1 MKKGTEMEIPKPPTI
16 LLKSG
21 KEKYYSIAEMLIKEG
36 KWKSGDEIALLALCM
51 NYQRWIQ
58 AEREIRKF
66 KKLTFSTDTGYRQ
79 QIPEISIAN
88 NAMSNM
94 LSYIKEF
101 ALTPRERSKLREF
114 VTVVSDDPEM
124 ESMIIT

>member
-1 MKKGTEMEIPKPPTI
+1 MADKNKIKIPKPPTI
-16 LLKSG
+16 LLKAG
-21 KEKYYSIAEMLIKEG
+21 KDKYYSIGEMLIEEG
-36 KWKSGDEIALLALCM
+36 KWKAGDEIALLALCM

-58 AEREIRKF
+58 AEREIRKI
-66 KKLTFSTDTGYRQ
+66 KTLTFSTESGYRQ

-101 ALTPRERSKLREF
+101 ALTPRERSKLKDYISE
-114 VTVVSDDPEM
+114 VSDDPEM
-124 ESMIIT
+124 ESMIVT

>member
-1 MKKGTEMEIPKPPTI
+1 MKKGAEIQIPKPPTI

-36 KWKSGDEIALLALCM
+36 KWKPGDEIALLALCM

-124 ESMIIT
+124 EAMIIT

>member
-1 MKKGTEMEIPKPPTI
+1 MSDKNKIEVPKPPNI
-16 LLKSG
+16 LLKNG
-21 KEKYYSIAEMLIKEG
+21 KEKYYSIAEMLIVEG
-36 KWKSGDEIALLALCM
+36 KWKAGDDIALLALCM

-58 AEREIRKF
+58 AEREIKKF
-66 KKLTFSTDTGYRQ
+66 KELTFSTDTGYRQ

-101 ALTPRERSKLREF
+101 ALTPRERAKLKEYIVQNVDDAELEGMISK
-114 VTVVSDDPEM
+114 
-124 ESMIIT
+124 